1 MQITLTNLGAVTP
14 DEAEETLQT
23 VTDFLQGLNLE
34 KLITLLLLLA
44 GCLVV
49 MKLVLRLTDRAFLR
63 LELERSLHTFIHAA
77 LRVILWMITLCIVL
91 DYVGVPMTS
100 LVAVLSVIGLAV
112 SLAIQGTLSNLAGG
126 IQVLLSKPFKAGD
139 YVEAGGISGTVMEV
153 GLAYTKLCT
162 VDNKVI
168 SVPNGQ
174 ISGEK
179 IINYN
184 TEERRR
190 VDLTFN
196 ASYDSPLQQVTGVLR
211 AVVAAHPMA
220 LAEPEP
226 FVRVNA
232 YRDSSIEYV
241 VRVWCATGDYWTL
254 YYDLLEQVKEA
265 FDQNGI
271 EMTYNHLNVHLVERK
286 EEEQ

>member
-1 MQITLTNLGAVTP
+1 
-14 DEAEETLQT
+14 
-23 VTDFLQGLNLE
+23 
-34 KLITLLLLLA
+34 
-44 GCLVV
+44 
-49 MKLVLRLTDRAFLR
+49 
-63 LELERSLHTFIHAA
+63 
-77 LRVILWMITLCIVL
+77 
-91 DYVGVPMTS
+91 
-100 LVAVLSVIGLAV
+100 
-112 SLAIQGTLSNLAGG
+112 
-126 IQVLLSKPFKAGD
+126 
-139 YVEAGGISGTVMEV
+139 MEV

-179 IINYN
+179 IINYS

-232 YRDSSIEYV
+232 YGTAALSMWSGCGAPRGI
-241 VRVWCATGDYWTL
+241 TGRCTTTCWSRL
-254 YYDLLEQVKEA
+254 RRLLTRTA
-265 FDQNGI
+265 
-271 EMTYNHLNVHLVERK
+271 LR
-286 EEEQ
+286 

>member
-1 MQITLTNLGAVTP
+1 MQ
-14 DEAEETLQT
+14 
-23 VTDFLQGLNLE
+23 
-34 KLITLLLLLA
+34 
-44 GCLVV
+44 
-49 MKLVLRLTDRAFLR
+49 
-63 LELERSLHTFIHAA
+63 
-77 LRVILWMITLCIVL
+77 
-91 DYVGVPMTS
+91 
-100 LVAVLSVIGLAV
+100 
-112 SLAIQGTLSNLAGG
+112 
-126 IQVLLSKPFKAGD
+126 
-139 YVEAGGISGTVMEV
+139 EV

-179 IINYN
+179 IINYS

-226 FVRVNA
+226 LCGSTPTGTAALSMWSGCGAPR
-232 YRDSSIEYV
+232 
-241 VRVWCATGDYWTL
+241 GDYWTL

-271 EMTYNHLNVHLVERK
+271 EMTYNHLNVHLMER
-286 EEEQ
+286 ERSEP

>member
-1 MQITLTNLGAVTP
+1 MQSILTNLGTVTP

-23 VTDFLQGLNLE
+23 VTDFLKGLNLE

-100 LVAVLSVIGLAV
+100 LVAVLSVIGLA
-112 SLAIQGTLSNLAGG
+112 IQGTLSNLAGG

-139 YVEAGGISGTVMEV
+139 YVEAGGISGTVQEV

-179 IINYN
+179 IINYS

-265 FDQNGI
+265 FDQNSI

>member
-1 MQITLTNLGAVTP
+1 MQITLTNLGTVTP

-23 VTDFLQGLNLE
+23 VTDFLKGLNLE

-153 GLAYTKLCT
+153 GLAYTKLC
-162 VDNKVI
+162 
-168 SVPNGQ
+168 
-174 ISGEK
+174 
-179 IINYN
+179 
-184 TEERRR
+184 
-190 VDLTFN
+190 N

>member
-23 VTDFLQGLNLE
+23 VTDFLKGLNLE

-63 LELERSLHTFIHAA
+63 LELERSLPEDEEEIFSYLSSGICKGVGPATV
-77 LRVILWMITLCIVL
+77 RVILWMITLCIVL

-139 YVEAGGISGTVMEV
+139 YVEAGGISGGT
-153 GLAYTKLCT
+153 GLHQAVYR
-162 VDNKVI
+162 
-168 SVPNGQ
+168 GQ
-174 ISGEK
+174 QG
-179 IINYN
+179 
-184 TEERRR
+184 
-190 VDLTFN
+190 D
-196 ASYDSPLQQVTGVLR
+196 LR
-211 AVVAAHPMA
+211 AQRTDFRGKDHQ
-220 LAEPEP
+220 LQYGRAEES
-226 FVRVNA
+226 RSHLQ
-232 YRDSSIEYV
+232 R
-241 VRVWCATGDYWTL
+241 
-254 YYDLLEQVKEA
+254 LL
-265 FDQNGI
+265 
-271 EMTYNHLNVHLVERK
+271 
-286 EEEQ
+286 

>member
-23 VTDFLQGLNLE
+23 VTDFLKGLNLE

-153 GLAYTKLCT
+153 GLALYQA
-162 VDNKVI
+162 VHG
-168 SVPNGQ
+168 GQ
-174 ISGEK
+174 QGDLRTQRTDFRGK
-179 IINYN
+179 DHQLQHGRA
-184 TEERRR
+184 EESR
-190 VDLTFN
+190 
-196 ASYDSPLQQVTGVLR
+196 SHLQR
-211 AVVAAHPMA
+211 
-220 LAEPEP
+220 
-226 FVRVNA
+226 
-232 YRDSSIEYV
+232 
-241 VRVWCATGDYWTL
+241 
-254 YYDLLEQVKEA
+254 LL
-265 FDQNGI
+265 
-271 EMTYNHLNVHLVERK
+271 
-286 EEEQ
+286 

>member
-1 MQITLTNLGAVTP
+1 MQITLTNLGTVTP

-23 VTDFLQGLNLE
+23 VTDFLKGLNLE

-63 LELERSLHTFIHAA
+63 LELERSLHTF
-77 LRVILWMITLCIVL
+77 
-91 DYVGVPMTS
+91 
-100 LVAVLSVIGLAV
+100 
-112 SLAIQGTLSNLAGG
+112 
-126 IQVLLSKPFKAGD
+126 KAGD
-139 YVEAGGISGTVMEV
+139 YVEAGGISGTVQEV

-179 IINYN
+179 IINYS

-271 EMTYNHLNVHLVERK
+271 EMTYNHLNVHLMER
-286 EEEQ
+286 ERSEP

>member
-1 MQITLTNLGAVTP
+1 MRGRIRHADYTDQPGNRHPG
-14 DEAEETLQT
+14 EAEETLQT
-23 VTDFLQGLNLE
+23 VTDFLKGLNLE

-126 IQVLLSKPFKAGD
+126 IQVLL
-139 YVEAGGISGTVMEV
+139 
-153 GLAYTKLCT
+153 
-162 VDNKVI
+162 
-168 SVPNGQ
+168 
-174 ISGEK
+174 
-179 IINYN
+179 
-184 TEERRR
+184 
-190 VDLTFN
+190 
-196 ASYDSPLQQVTGVLR
+196 
-211 AVVAAHPMA
+211 PMA

>member
-1 MQITLTNLGAVTP
+1 MVQQEVERGVPDMQSILTNLGAVTP

-23 VTDFLQGLNLE
+23 VTDFLKGLNLE

-139 YVEAGGISGTVMEV
+139 YVEAGGHLRYGDGGRA
-153 GLAYTKLCT
+153 GLY
-162 VDNKVI
+162 
-168 SVPNGQ
+168 
-174 ISGEK
+174 
-179 IINYN
+179 
-184 TEERRR
+184 
-190 VDLTFN
+190 
-196 ASYDSPLQQVTGVLR
+196 
-211 AVVAAHPMA
+211 
-220 LAEPEP
+220 
-226 FVRVNA
+226 
-232 YRDSSIEYV
+232 
-241 VRVWCATGDYWTL
+241 
-254 YYDLLEQVKEA
+254 
-265 FDQNGI
+265 
-271 EMTYNHLNVHLVERK
+271 
-286 EEEQ
+286 

>member
-1 MQITLTNLGAVTP
+1 
-14 DEAEETLQT
+14 
-23 VTDFLQGLNLE
+23 
-34 KLITLLLLLA
+34 
-44 GCLVV
+44 
-49 MKLVLRLTDRAFLR
+49 
-63 LELERSLHTFIHAA
+63 
-77 LRVILWMITLCIVL
+77 
-91 DYVGVPMTS
+91 MTS

-179 IINYN
+179 IINYS

-211 AVVAAHPMA
+211 AVVAAHPMPWPSRSPLCGSTPTGTAA
-220 LAEPEP
+220 LSMWSGCGAP
-226 FVRVNA
+226 RG
-232 YRDSSIEYV
+232 I
-241 VRVWCATGDYWTL
+241 TGRCTTTCWSRL
-254 YYDLLEQVKEA
+254 KRLLTRTA
-265 FDQNGI
+265 
-271 EMTYNHLNVHLVERK
+271 LR
-286 EEEQ
+286 

>member
-1 MQITLTNLGAVTP
+1 MQITLTNLGTVTP

-23 VTDFLQGLNLE
+23 VTDFLKGLNLE

-179 IINYN
+179 IINYS

-196 ASYDSPLQQVTGVLR
+196 ASYDSPLQQVTG
-211 AVVAAHPMA
+211 A